1 MRNIIYLSGKFNK
14 VIYIFDETKLK
25 ILEFQNVLFLE
36 SIFESPFSA
45 FAIYINMQF
54 LFSAIEI
61 IRNCSQSIN
70 LLLWLE
76 IRFLIAHFIIS
87 IETEK
92 VKSKMQLIWKH

>member
-70 LLLWLE
+70 LLL
-76 IRFLIAHFIIS
+76 
-87 IETEK
+87 
-92 VKSKMQLIWKH
+92 